1 MRPYATEVARSVV
14 CLCLCV
20 SVYARCTETAEL
32 IDMPFGGLT
41 HVVSSNHVF
50 DGSPYPH
57 EKGHFW
63 GGYVLADCNV
73 STHRCIHCAL
83 IACHRRRR
91 TNAFAICTARSE
103 KTVMWPLAKLPWTFV
118 NVKRYYNQ
126 YVLIITSAQIN
137 LAKGSIAV
145 LSPIAASN
153 AFVRR
158 VQAHSYDTW
167 DICSNR
173 PHLCIACR
181 RCLIIYARW
190 FTPKWGVLIKGQ
202 IVRPFTFS

>member
-1 MRPYATEVARSVV
+1 MLQKSHVAWSVCVCVFLCMRDVQKQLNWSTCR
-14 CLCLCV
+14 LG
-20 SVYARCTETAEL
+20 
-32 IDMPFGGLT
+32 DWLT
-41 HVVSSNHVF
+41 WFQVTMYLMGVHI
-50 DGSPYPH
+50 PH

-181 RCLIIYARW
+181 RYLIIYARW